1 MRTPHMPPMSVPE
14 KKQKYSLP
22 LCAQRDMH
30 MGSLD
35 KQPQHTHTIVT
46 ELLLSQLTNVGK
58 ANDCNALVQ
67 IVKHNALLTV
77 LPST

>member
-35 KQPQHTHTIVT
+35 KQLQHTHTP
-46 ELLLSQLTNVGK
+46 LSQSCSCHK
-58 ANDCNALVQ
+58 AQMWERQTIAMHLFR
-67 IVKHNALLTV
+67 L
-77 LPST
+77 